1 MKILA
6 IDTTA
11 NTASVAVLENVTLLA
26 LQTAN
31 AKNTHS
37 EVLLPMIKSC
47 LDSVKLTAADID
59 AFACSV
65 GPGSFTGVRIGAA
78 TIKGLAF
85 GTDKPCIGVSSLEAL
100 AENLNGFNGV
110 VCPAM
115 NARRGQVYSA
125 LFRMADGA
133 CTRLTEDDCV
143 MADYVAELL
152 SAYDEPVYFTGD
164 GADLMRKATAEN
176 KSVRTTPELLLYQNG
191 YSVGVCA
198 YRKLMAGETG
208 TDLALAPVYL
218 RKPQAERER
227 EVRLAAEAEK
237 NEKGE

>member
-1 MKILA
+1 MKILS

-11 NTASVAVLENVTLLA
+11 NTASVAILEDTTLLA

-37 EVLLPMIKSC
+37 EVLLPMIKAC
-47 LDSVKLTAADID
+47 LDSLKLTATDMD

-65 GPGSFTGVRIGAA
+65 GPGSFTGVRIGTA

-85 GTDKPCIGVSSLEAL
+85 GTDKPCVSVSSLEAL
-100 AENLNGFNGV
+100 AENMNGFNGII
-110 VCPAM
+110 CPAM

-125 LFRMADGA
+125 IFRMENGV

-143 MADYVAELL
+143 MADWMAEQL
-152 SAYDEPVYFTGD
+152 SVYDEPVYFVGD
-164 GADLMRKATAEN
+164 GAELMKKATAEN
-176 KSVRTTPELLLYQNG
+176 KNVRSTPELLLYQNG
-191 YSVGVCA
+191 YSVGACA
-198 YRKLMAGETG
+198 YRKLVAGDTG
-208 TDLALAPVYL
+208 TDRDLAPVYL

-227 EVRLAAEAEK
+227 EERLAAEAQ
-237 NEKGE
+237 NN

>member
-1 MKILA
+1 MKILS

-11 NTASVAVLENVTLLA
+11 NTASVAVLEDTTLLA

-47 LDSVKLTAADID
+47 LDSLKLTAAEMD
-59 AFACSV
+59 AFACSA

-85 GTDKPCIGVSSLEAL
+85 GTDKPCVSVSSLEAL
-100 AENLNGFNGV
+100 AENMSGFNGII
-110 VCPAM
+110 CPAM

-125 LFRMADGA
+125 IFRMADGV
-133 CTRLTEDDCV
+133 CTRLTEDSCE
-143 MADYVAELL
+143 MADHMAELL
-152 SAYDEPVYFTGD
+152 SAYDEPIYFTGD
-164 GADLMRKATAEN
+164 GAELMKKATAEN
-176 KSVRTTPELLLYQNG
+176 ENVRPTPELLLYQNG
-191 YSVGVCA
+191 YSVGACA
-198 YRKLMAGETG
+198 YRKLLRGETV
-208 TDLALAPVYL
+208 DDRALTPVYL

-227 EVRLAAEAEK
+227 EERLAAEAQNNIK
-237 NEKGE
+237 

>member
-1 MKILA
+1 MKILS

-11 NTASVAVLENVTLLA
+11 NTASVAVLEDTTLLA

-47 LDSVKLTAADID
+47 LDSLKLTAADMD
-59 AFACSV
+59 AFACSA

-78 TIKGLAF
+78 TVKGLAF

-100 AENLNGFNGV
+100 AENLNGFNGII
-110 VCPAM
+110 CPAM

-125 LFRMADGA
+125 QFRMKDGV
-133 CTRLTEDDCV
+133 CTRLCEDDCV
-143 MADYVAELL
+143 MADHVAEQLA
-152 SAYDEPVYFTGD
+152 AYDEPIYFTGD
-164 GADLMRKATAEN
+164 GAELMIKATAEN
-176 KSVRTTPELLLYQNG
+176 KNVRPTPELLLYQNG

-198 YRKLMAGETG
+198 YRKLMAGEQG
-208 TDLALAPVYL
+208 TDRELSPVYL

-227 EVRLAAEAEK
+227 EERLAAEAQK
-237 NEKGE
+237 N

>member
-1 MKILA
+1 MKILS

-11 NTASVAVLENVTLLA
+11 NTASVAVLEDTTLLA

-47 LDSVKLTAADID
+47 LDSLKLTAADVD
-59 AFACSV
+59 AFACSA

-78 TIKGLAF
+78 TVKGLAF
-85 GTDKPCIGVSSLEAL
+85 GTEKPCVGVSSLEAL
-100 AENLNGFNGV
+100 AENMSGFNGV
-110 VCPAM
+110 ICPAM

-125 LFRMADGA
+125 LFRMADGV

-143 MADYVAELL
+143 LADRMAELL
-152 SAYDEPVYFTGD
+152 AAYDEPIYFVGD
-164 GADLMRKATAEN
+164 GADLMKKATAEN
-176 KSVRTTPELLLYQNG
+176 KNVRSTPELLLYQNG

-198 YRKLMAGETG
+198 YRKILRGEAG
-208 TDLALAPVYL
+208 DDRSIAPVYL

-227 EVRLAAEAEK
+227 EERLAAEAQY
-237 NEKGE
+237 NEK

>member
-11 NTASVAVLENVTLLA
+11 NTASVAVLENTTLLA

-37 EVLLPMIKSC
+37 EVLLPMIKAC
-47 LDSVKLTAADID
+47 LDSVKLAAADMD
-59 AFACSV
+59 AFACSS

-78 TIKGLAF
+78 TVKGLAF

-100 AENLNGFNGV
+100 AENLSGANGI

-115 NARRGQVYSA
+115 NARRGQVYAA
-125 LFRMADGA
+125 LFRMTDGV
-133 CTRLTEDDCV
+133 CQRLTEDDCV
-143 MADYVAELL
+143 LATDVAEQL

-164 GADLMRKATAEN
+164 GAELMIKATAEN
-176 KSVRTTPELLLYQNG
+176 KNVRKTPELLLYQNG

-198 YRKLMAGETG
+198 YRKLAAGETG
-208 TDLALAPVYL
+208 TDRELAPVYL

-227 EVRLAAEAEK
+227 EERLAAEAVNNGKE
-237 NEKGE
+237 E

>member
-11 NTASVAVLENVTLLA
+11 NTASVAVIENTTLLA

-47 LDSVKLTAADID
+47 LDSLKLTVENMD
-59 AFACSV
+59 AFACSS

-85 GTDKPCIGVSSLEAL
+85 GTGKPCISVSSLEAL
-100 AENLNGFNGV
+100 AENMSGFNGI

-125 LFRMADGA
+125 IFRMRDGV
-133 CTRLTEDDCV
+133 CTRLCEDACE
-143 MADYVAELL
+143 MADRMAELL
-152 SAYDEPVYFTGD
+152 AVYEEPIYFTGD
-164 GADLMRKATAEN
+164 GAELMKKATETN
-176 KSVRTTPELLLYQNG
+176 KNVRPTPELLTYQNG

-198 YRKLMAGETG
+198 YRKWMAGEG
-208 TDLALAPVYL
+208 ESDLTLAPVYL

-227 EVRLAAEAEK
+227 EERLAAEAQ
-237 NEKGE
+237 NN

>member
-1 MKILA
+1 MKILS

-11 NTASVAVLENVTLLA
+11 NTASVAVLEDTTLLA

-47 LDSVKLTAADID
+47 LDSLKLTAAEMD
-59 AFACSV
+59 AFACSA

-85 GTDKPCIGVSSLEAL
+85 GTDKPCVSVSSLEAL
-100 AENLNGFNGV
+100 AENMSGFNGII
-110 VCPAM
+110 CPAM

-125 LFRMADGA
+125 IFRMADGV
-133 CTRLTEDDCV
+133 CTRLTEDSCE
-143 MADYVAELL
+143 MADHMAELL
-152 SAYDEPVYFTGD
+152 SAYDEPIYFTGD
-164 GADLMRKATAEN
+164 GAELMKKATAEN
-176 KSVRTTPELLLYQNG
+176 KNVRPTPELLLYQNG
-191 YSVGVCA
+191 YSVGACT
-198 YRKLMAGETG
+198 YRKLLRGETV
-208 TDLALAPVYL
+208 DDRALTPVYL

-227 EVRLAAEAEK
+227 EERLAAEARNNIK
-237 NEKGE
+237 